1 MTTVNSKF
9 EMEALVDF
17 HFKSLQGTYF
27 SEYIVRDGYVLLFS
41 DLVEDSYYNYI
52 AQTTKSLS
60 NILLE
65 VRPLFQERNRKIAIY
80 VTPSSN
86 IYNNEKLIPEGF
98 KQWGADAYM
107 VLNDP
112 TVLVNYKIPQDVM
125 VEPVSYESRDKL
137 VNTFQLAYGGDN
149 PNDPY
154 ANLPEYYS
162 KSLRRSFD
170 NHSNAYRMDYIW
182 ATIDKKPVGIA
193 QMLSGNKTAGIYS
206 VGTIKEYR
214 KRGIG
219 MSLMA
224 YLGKRAADLGISA
237 IMLQT
242 ESGSGV
248 ESWYKHMGFNT
259 VFIAKYYVE
268 S

>member
-86 IYNNEKLIPEGF
+86 IY
-98 KQWGADAYM
+98 
-107 VLNDP
+107 
-112 TVLVNYKIPQDVM
+112 KI
-125 VEPVSYESRDKL
+125 
-137 VNTFQLAYGGDN
+137 G
-149 PNDPY
+149 
-154 ANLPEYYS
+154 
-162 KSLRRSFD
+162 
-170 NHSNAYRMDYIW
+170 
-182 ATIDKKPVGIA
+182 
-193 QMLSGNKTAGIYS
+193 
-206 VGTIKEYR
+206 
-214 KRGIG
+214 
-219 MSLMA
+219 
-224 YLGKRAADLGISA
+224 RAH
-237 IMLQT
+237 
-242 ESGSGV
+242 V
-248 ESWYKHMGFNT
+248 
-259 VFIAKYYVE
+259 
-268 S
+268 